1 MAAGETQLY
10 AKVSNKLKVR
20 GTPSLLEPLLG
31 MGFPVHTALKALAAT
46 GRKTAEEASDWL
58 RCHRDDPSLDDPIPQ
73 EYALFLCPTGSLL
86 EQLQEFWRESRRQC
100 TKNRAHEV
108 FPHITLCD
116 FFTCEDHKVECLYEA
131 LRRAGDRIRA
141 SFPAALPLA
150 LHSSIS
156 YLGFF
161 VNDSPADVIREFATT
176 FAMEVAV
183 LADCTVKPCTKQLH
197 LTLAHKFY
205 PHHQR
210 TLEQLARAIHPGH
223 ACPWTAALCSRD
235 MRFVHYQTLR
245 AIFQYNPQNEDELTL
260 SPGDYIFV
268 DPSQQEEA
276 SEGWVIGTSHRT
288 GCRGFL
294 PENYTEQ
301 ANESDTWVKH
311 RTYTFSLAT
320 DLASRK
326 DGETSSRRNGELHP
340 CQTPRDVS
348 SIQALQATIARKS
361 VLAVRHG
368 ERVDQIFGKSWLQ
381 QCSTPDGK
389 YYRPDL
395 NFPCSLPRRS
405 NGIKDFEHDPPLSS
419 CGIFQSRMA
428 GEALLDSGVRLACV
442 FSSPA
447 LRCVQTA
454 RHILEGTAGSGGQ
467 LEVRNGRPSGG
478 LGCTEGMACL
488 SESWRMAA
496 GQKEEPVEV
505 SEHDF
510 MGRPSHDQAWALPA
524 ELKLEKKIKIRV
536 EPGIFEWTKWES
548 GKTTP
553 TLMTLDELKEADFNV
568 SMDYRPAFPLASLLP
583 AESYDEY
590 VNRCAVSV
598 GWITS
603 TCPRDVGVILIVG
616 HGSTLDSCTRPL
628 LGLPPRDSADF
639 AQLVRKIPS
648 LGMCFCEENKEEG
661 KWELV
666 NPPVK
671 TLTHGSNSA
680 FNWRN
685 WIQGS

>member
-10 AKVSNKLKVR
+10 AKVSNKHKGR
-20 GTPSLLEPLLG
+20 STPSLLDTLLG
-31 MGFPVHTALKALAAT
+31 MGFPAHTALKALAAT

-58 RCHRDDPSLDDPIPQ
+58 RCHRNDPSLDDPIPQ
-73 EYALFLCPTGSLL
+73 EYALFLCPTGPLL
-86 EQLQEFWRESRRQC
+86 EKLEEFWKDSKRQC
-100 TKNRAHEV
+100 AKNRAHEV

-131 LRRAGDRIRA
+131 LKKAGDRILG
-141 SFPAALPLA
+141 SFPPTVPLV
-150 LHSSIS
+150 LYSSIS

-161 VNDSPADVIREFATT
+161 VSDSPADVIREFAMM
-176 FAMEVAV
+176 FATEASV
-183 LADCTVKPCTKQLH
+183 LAGGWRPWPGAHEEHERPSTLCSPDFTDCTVKPCTKQLH

-210 TLEQLARAIHPGH
+210 TLEQLARAIHPSLS
-223 ACPWTAALCSRD
+223 CQWTAALYSRD

-245 AIFQYNPQNEDELTL
+245 ALFQYKPQNVDELTL

-268 DPSQQEEA
+268 DPTQQEEA
-276 SEGWVIGTSHRT
+276 SKGWVIGISQRT

-301 ANESDTWVKH
+301 ASESDTWVKH
-311 RTYTFSLAT
+311 RTYTFSLAM
-320 DLASRK
+320 DLISRK
-326 DGETSSRRNGELHP
+326 DGEASGRRNGELHAS
-340 CQTPRDVS
+340 QMPRGIS
-348 SIQALQATIARKS
+348 SIQALQATIARRS
-361 VLAVRHG
+361 VLVVRHG

-395 NFPCSLPRRS
+395 NFPYSLPRRS
-405 NGIKDFEHDPPLSS
+405 NGIKDFENDPPLSS

-428 GEALLDSGVRLACV
+428 GEALLDSGIRVTSV
-442 FSSPA
+442 FTSPA

-454 RHILEGTAGSGGQ
+454 KHILE
-467 LEVRNGRPSGG
+467 
-478 LGCTEGMACL
+478 
-488 SESWRMAA
+488 
-496 GQKEEPVEV
+496 
-505 SEHDF
+505 
-510 MGRPSHDQAWALPA
+510 

-568 SMDYRPAFPLASLLP
+568 STDYRPAFPLASLLP

-590 VNRCAVSV
+590 VDRCAVSV
-598 GWITS
+598 QHIIS
-603 TCPRDVGVILIVG
+603 TCPRDVGVILIVS
-616 HGSTLDSCTRPL
+616 HGSALDSCTRPL
-628 LGLPPRDSADF
+628 LGLPPRDSGDF

-685 WIQGS
+685 WLVGR

>member
-10 AKVSNKLKVR
+10 AKVFNKLKGR
-20 GTPSLLEPLLG
+20 STPSLLDPLLG
-31 MGFPVHTALKALAAT
+31 MGFPAHTALKALAAT
-46 GRKTAEEASDWL
+46 GRKTAEEASNWL
-58 RCHRDDPSLDDPIPQ
+58 HCHCNDPSLDDPIPQ
-73 EYALFLCPTGSLL
+73 EYALFLCPTGPLL
-86 EQLQEFWRESRRQC
+86 DKLQEFWRESRRQC
-100 TKNRAHEV
+100 AKNRAHEV

-116 FFTCEDHKVECLYEA
+116 FFTCEDQKVECLYEA
-131 LRRAGDRIRA
+131 LKRAGDRTLGA
-141 SFPAALPLA
+141 FPSAVSLV

-161 VNDSPADVIREFATT
+161 VNDSPADIIREFAVM
-176 FAMEVAV
+176 FATEASI

-210 TLEQLARAIHPGH
+210 TLEQLARAINPSHS
-223 ACPWTAALCSRD
+223 CQWTAALYSRD

-245 AIFQYNPQNEDELTL
+245 VLFQYKPQNVDELTL

-268 DPSQQEEA
+268 DPTQQEEA
-276 SEGWVIGTSHRT
+276 SEGWVIGISQRT

-294 PENYTEQ
+294 PENYTER
-301 ANESDTWVKH
+301 ASECDTWVRH
-311 RTYTFSLAT
+311 RTYTFSVAP
-320 DLASRK
+320 DLSSRK
-326 DGETSSRRNGELHP
+326 DSEASSRRNGEP
-340 CQTPRDVS
+340 NPPS
-348 SIQALQATIARKS
+348 SSRSLSSLQSLQATIVRRS
-361 VLAVRHG
+361 VLVVRHG

-381 QCSTPDGK
+381 QCTTPDGR

-395 NFPCSLPRRS
+395 NFPHGLPKRS
-405 NGIKDFEHDPPLSS
+405 RGIKDFENDPPLSS

-428 GEALLDSGVRLACV
+428 GEALLDSGIRIASV

-454 RHILEGTAGSGGQ
+454 KHILG
-467 LEVRNGRPSGG
+467 
-478 LGCTEGMACL
+478 
-488 SESWRMAA
+488 
-496 GQKEEPVEV
+496 
-505 SEHDF
+505 
-510 MGRPSHDQAWALPA
+510 
-524 ELKLEKKIKIRV
+524 ELKLEKKVKIRV
-536 EPGIFEWTKWES
+536 EPGIFEWTKWEA

-553 TLMTLDELKEADFNV
+553 TLMTLEEMKEADFNV
-568 SMDYRPAFPLASLLP
+568 SLDYRPAFPLASLLP
-583 AESYDEY
+583 AESYDDY
-590 VNRCAVSV
+590 VHRCAVSMEQIV
-598 GWITS
+598 S
-603 TCPRDVGVILIVG
+603 TCPQDVGVILVVG
-616 HGSTLDSCTRPL
+616 HGSALDTCTRPL
-628 LGLPPRDSADF
+628 LGLPPRDCADF

-685 WIQGS
+685 WIQGN

>member
-1 MAAGETQLY
+1 MPVSLSLALFISVHRQEEMAAGETQLY
-10 AKVSNKLKVR
+10 AKVSNKHKGR
-20 GTPSLLEPLLG
+20 STPSLLDPLLG
-31 MGFPVHTALKALAAT
+31 MGFPAHTALKALAAT
-46 GRKTAEEASDWL
+46 GRKTAEEASNWL

-86 EQLQEFWRESRRQC
+86 ERLQVFWRESKSQC

-108 FPHITLCD
+108 FPHITLCE

-131 LRRAGDRIRA
+131 LKRAGDRILG
-141 SFPAALPLA
+141 SFPSVVPLV

-161 VNDSPADVIREFATT
+161 VNDSPADVIREFAIM
-176 FAMEVAV
+176 FATEASV

-210 TLEQLARAIHPGH
+210 TLEQLARAIRPGH
-223 ACPWTAALCSRD
+223 SCQWTAVLYSRD

-245 AIFQYNPQNEDELTL
+245 ALFQYKPQNVDELTL

-268 DPSQQEEA
+268 DPTQQEEA
-276 SEGWVIGTSHRT
+276 SEGWVFGISQRT

-301 ANESDTWVKH
+301 ASESDTWVKH
-311 RTYTFSLAT
+311 RTYTFSLAM
-320 DLASRK
+320 DLISRK
-326 DGETSSRRNGELHP
+326 DGEASSQRNGELYP
-340 CQTPRDVS
+340 SQTPRDIS
-348 SIQALQATIARKS
+348 SIQALQATIARRS
-361 VLAVRHG
+361 VLVVRHG

-395 NFPCSLPRRS
+395 NFPYSLPRRS
-405 NGIKDFEHDPPLSS
+405 NGIKDFENDPPLSS

-428 GEALLDSGVRLACV
+428 GEALLDSGIRVSSV
-442 FSSPA
+442 FASPA

-454 RHILEGTAGSGGQ
+454 RHILEG
-467 LEVRNGRPSGG
+467 
-478 LGCTEGMACL
+478 
-488 SESWRMAA
+488 
-496 GQKEEPVEV
+496 
-505 SEHDF
+505 
-510 MGRPSHDQAWALPA
+510 
-524 ELKLEKKIKIRV
+524 
-536 EPGIFEWTKWES
+536 
-548 GKTTP
+548 
-553 TLMTLDELKEADFNV
+553 
-568 SMDYRPAFPLASLLP
+568 RPAFPLASLLP

-590 VNRCAVSV
+590 VERCAVSV
-598 GWITS
+598 GRIIS
-603 TCPRDVGVILIVG
+603 ACPRDVGVILIVS
-616 HGSTLDSCTRPL
+616 HGSALDSCTRPL
-628 LGLPPRDSADF
+628 LGLPPRDSGDF
-639 AQLVRKIPS
+639 AQVVRKIPS
-648 LGMCFCEENKEEG
+648 LGMCFCEENKKEG

-685 WIQGS
+685 WLPGS

>member
-1 MAAGETQLY
+1 MAAGETQIY
-10 AKVSNKLKVR
+10 AVSNKLKGR
-20 GTPSLLEPLLG
+20 STTSLLDPLLG
-31 MGFPVHTALKALAAT
+31 MGFPAHTALKALAAT

-58 RCHRDDPSLDDPIPQ
+58 HCHCNDPSLDDPIPQ
-73 EYALFLCPTGSLL
+73 EYALFLCPTGPLL
-86 EQLQEFWRESRRQC
+86 DKLQEFWRESRRQC
-100 TKNRAHEV
+100 AKNRAHEV

-116 FFTCEDHKVECLYEA
+116 FFTCEDQKVECLYEA
-131 LRRAGDRIRA
+131 LKRAGDRTLGA
-141 SFPAALPLA
+141 FPSAVPLV

-161 VNDSPADVIREFATT
+161 VNDSPADVIQEFAVT
-176 FAMEVAV
+176 FATEASI

-210 TLEQLARAIHPGH
+210 TLEQLAKAVHPGH
-223 ACPWTAALCSRD
+223 GCQWTAALYSRD

-245 AIFQYNPQNEDELTL
+245 VLFQYKPQNVDELTL

-268 DPSQQEEA
+268 DPTQQEEA
-276 SEGWVIGTSHRT
+276 SEGWVIGISQQT

-294 PENYTEQ
+294 PENYTER
-301 ANESDTWVKH
+301 ASECDTWVKH
-311 RTYTFSLAT
+311 RTYTFSVAP
-320 DLASRK
+320 DLSSGK
-326 DGETSSRRNGELHP
+326 DGEASRGPNRDPRPPPMSRSISSL
-340 CQTPRDVS
+340 QS
-348 SIQALQATIARKS
+348 LQATIVRKS
-361 VLAVRHG
+361 VLVVRHG

-395 NFPCSLPRRS
+395 NFPRSLPRRS
-405 NGIKDFEHDPPLSS
+405 HGIKDFENDPPLSS

-428 GEALLDSGVRLACV
+428 GEALLDSGARITSV
-442 FSSPA
+442 FTSPA

-454 RHILEGTAGSGGQ
+454 KHILE
-467 LEVRNGRPSGG
+467 
-478 LGCTEGMACL
+478 
-488 SESWRMAA
+488 
-496 GQKEEPVEV
+496 
-505 SEHDF
+505 
-510 MGRPSHDQAWALPA
+510 

-536 EPGIFEWTKWES
+536 EPGIFEWTKWEA

-553 TLMTLDELKEADFNV
+553 TLMTLKELKEANFNV
-568 SMDYRPAFPLASLLP
+568 SMDYRPAFPLPSLLP
-583 AESYDEY
+583 AEPYDDY
-590 VNRCAVSV
+590 LHRCAVSMEQIV
-598 GWITS
+598 S
-603 TCPRDVGVILIVG
+603 TCPQDVGVILVVG
-616 HGSTLDSCTRPL
+616 HGSALDSCTRPL
-628 LGLPPRDSADF
+628 LGLPPRDCTDF
-639 AQLVRKIPS
+639 TQLVRKIPS

-680 FNWRN
+680 FNWSN
-685 WIQGS
+685 WIPGN

>member
-10 AKVSNKLKVR
+10 AKVSNKLKGR
-20 GTPSLLEPLLG
+20 STPSLLDSLLG
-31 MGFPVHTALKALAAT
+31 MGFPAHTVLKALAAT
-46 GRKTAEEASDWL
+46 GRKTVEEASDWL
-58 RCHRDDPSLDDPIPQ
+58 HCHCNDPSLDDPIPQ

-86 EQLQEFWRESRRQC
+86 EKLQEFWRESKRQC

-116 FFTCEDHKVECLYEA
+116 FFTCEDQKVECLYEA
-131 LRRAGDRIRA
+131 LKRAGDRILG
-141 SFPAALPLA
+141 SFPSVVPLV
-150 LHSSIS
+150 LHSSVS

-161 VNDSPADVIREFATT
+161 VNDSPADVIREFAAT
-176 FAMEVAV
+176 FATEASV

-223 ACPWTAALCSRD
+223 SCQWTAALYSRD
-235 MRFVHYQTLR
+235 MRFVHYQTLK
-245 AIFQYNPQNEDELTL
+245 ALFQYKPQNEDELTL

-268 DPSQQEEA
+268 DPTQQEEA
-276 SEGWVIGTSHRT
+276 SEGWVIGISHRT

-294 PENYTEQ
+294 PENYTER
-301 ANESDTWVKH
+301 ASECDTWVKH
-311 RTYTFSLAT
+311 RTYTFSLAV
-320 DLASRK
+320 DLNSRK
-326 DGETSSRRNGELHP
+326 DGAASSKRNGEFHP
-340 CQTPRDVS
+340 PQTSRSLS
-348 SIQALQATIARKS
+348 SVQALQATIVRKS
-361 VLAVRHG
+361 VLVVRHG

-405 NGIKDFEHDPPLSS
+405 NGIKDFENDPPLSS

-428 GEALLDSGVRLACV
+428 GEALLDSGIKITSV
-442 FSSPA
+442 FASPA
-447 LRCVQTA
+447 LRCIQTA
-454 RHILEGTAGSGGQ
+454 KHILE
-467 LEVRNGRPSGG
+467 
-478 LGCTEGMACL
+478 
-488 SESWRMAA
+488 
-496 GQKEEPVEV
+496 
-505 SEHDF
+505 
-510 MGRPSHDQAWALPA
+510 
-524 ELKLEKKIKIRV
+524 ELKLEKRIKIRV
-536 EPGIFEWTKWES
+536 EPGIFEWTKWEA
-548 GKTTP
+548 GKAAP
-553 TLMTLDELKEADFNV
+553 TLMSLEELREANFNV
-568 SMDYRPAFPLASLLP
+568 SMDYRPVLPLASLMP

-590 VNRCAVSV
+590 VDRCAMSMERIVS
-598 GWITS
+598 I
-603 TCPRDVGVILIVG
+603 CPEDGVILIVG
-616 HGSTLDSCTRPL
+616 HGSALDSCTRPL
-628 LGLPPRDSADF
+628 LGLPPRDCGDF

-685 WIQGS
+685 WILGN

>member
-10 AKVSNKLKVR
+10 AKVSNKHKGR
-20 GTPSLLEPLLG
+20 STPSLLDTLLG
-31 MGFPVHTALKALAAT
+31 MGFPAHTALKALAAT

-58 RCHRDDPSLDDPIPQ
+58 RCHRNDPSLDDPIPQ
-73 EYALFLCPTGSLL
+73 EYALFLCPTGPLL
-86 EQLQEFWRESRRQC
+86 EKLEEFWKDSKRQC
-100 TKNRAHEV
+100 AKNRAHEV

-131 LRRAGDRIRA
+131 LKKAGDRILG
-141 SFPAALPLA
+141 SFPPTVPLV
-150 LHSSIS
+150 LYSSIS

-161 VNDSPADVIREFATT
+161 VSDSPADVIREFAMM
-176 FAMEVAV
+176 FATEASV

-210 TLEQLARAIHPGH
+210 TLEQLARAIHPSLS
-223 ACPWTAALCSRD
+223 CQWTAALYSRD

-245 AIFQYNPQNEDELTL
+245 ALFQYKPQNVDELTL

-268 DPSQQEEA
+268 DPTQQEEA
-276 SEGWVIGTSHRT
+276 SKGWVIGISQRT

-301 ANESDTWVKH
+301 ASESDTWVKH
-311 RTYTFSLAT
+311 RTYTFSLAM
-320 DLASRK
+320 DLISRK
-326 DGETSSRRNGELHP
+326 DGEASGRRNGELHAS
-340 CQTPRDVS
+340 QMPRGIS
-348 SIQALQATIARKS
+348 SIQALQATIARRS
-361 VLAVRHG
+361 VLVVRHG

-395 NFPCSLPRRS
+395 NFPYSLPRRS
-405 NGIKDFEHDPPLSS
+405 NGIKDFENDPPLSS

-428 GEALLDSGVRLACV
+428 GEALLDSGIRVTSV
-442 FSSPA
+442 FTSPA

-454 RHILEGTAGSGGQ
+454 KHILE
-467 LEVRNGRPSGG
+467 
-478 LGCTEGMACL
+478 
-488 SESWRMAA
+488 
-496 GQKEEPVEV
+496 
-505 SEHDF
+505 
-510 MGRPSHDQAWALPA
+510 

-568 SMDYRPAFPLASLLP
+568 STDYRPAFPLASLLP

-590 VNRCAVSV
+590 VDRCAVSV
-598 GWITS
+598 QHIIS
-603 TCPRDVGVILIVG
+603 TCPQDVGVILIVS
-616 HGSTLDSCTRPL
+616 HGSALDSCTRPL
-628 LGLPPRDSADF
+628 LGLPPRDSGDF
-639 AQLVRKIPS
+639 AQLVRKLNKWS
-648 LGMCFCEENKEEG
+648 SEE
-661 KWELV
+661 
-666 NPPVK
+666 
-671 TLTHGSNSA
+671 
-680 FNWRN
+680 
-685 WIQGS
+685 